1 MSPSEIKNQQL
12 KDLDDKLNEIRKK
25 KNLNKN
31 SNGQAFKSAHIGWR
45 MILELVIG
53 ILIGVLLGFGM
64 DYLFNTTPIFLIIM
78 IFFGFAAGVKTMM
91 KTAKEIKVDNRIR
104 TVLECTLC
112 GVTTYVKAGIDQTQR
127 MQLNAPARLVRHTI
141 S

>member
-1 MSPSEIKNQQL
+1 MSTSEIKNQQL

-78 IFFGFAAGVKTMM
+78 IFLGFAAGVKTMM
-91 KTAKEIKVDNRIR
+91 KTSKEIK
-104 TVLECTLC
+104 E
-112 GVTTYVKAGIDQTQR
+112 
-127 MQLNAPARLVRHTI
+127 
-141 S
+141 